1 MFIYVFIHLWT
12 IDLSRQ
18 HSGQKILV
26 SYGWGYRHDSV
37 KMLKN
42 VDFIIPAHPCPSHA
56 HKLFHLRKTI
66 ATYSIHAVFHGIIG
80 VEPY

>member
-1 MFIYVFIHLWT
+1 M
-12 IDLSRQ
+12 SN
-18 HSGQKILV
+18 
-26 SYGWGYRHDSV
+26 RHGSV

-42 VDFIIPAHPCPSHA
+42 VDFIIPAHPRPSHA